1 MHRRH
6 IVVGLASLLLSFGFV
21 LPVFANTTLIS
32 TDPSYAAGPFV
43 FYCEP
48 YSDAFVSGG
57 FYQTTDGPCIF
68 SLPSSISG
76 TKGIAVYK
84 GTVGNA
90 AFVAGSS
97 VSSNATL
104 ILEDSVSFGS
114 PQTGDDYFGIVW
126 DMNVLGG
133 SNDSF
138 GTYLATGSQ
147 IPEAAVANQ
156 NYYILPWKWGLPPPV
171 DVCPLVN
178 GNQATGPCASDQCV
192 LPATWNVTTQQC
204 EAPTP
209 PDTTAPVI
217 TITNPLRYGVYAR
230 TESVLLTATIIDAS
244 PIVEKTYWLNGKKI
258 DNTQPLPFNSSTPLL
273 SKVMVAAQDAA
284 GNRATST
291 LPFFVVKSK
300 SSCLTDIIAILLA
313 LAQDK
318 TLPDKPTLQNL
329 IDDCS
334 CFNLGHHRWDW
345 NRH

>member
-1 MHRRH
+1 MHIRH
-6 IVVGLASLLLSFGFV
+6 IAVGVASLLLSFGFV
-21 LPVFANTTLIS
+21 LPASANTTVLS
-32 TDPSYAAGPFV
+32 FDPSYAQGPFV

-48 YSDAFVSGG
+48 YGEAFVSGG
-57 FYQTTDGPCIF
+57 FYQTTDGACAF
-68 SLPSSISG
+68 SQPASITG
-76 TKGIAVYK
+76 IKGIAVYK
-84 GTVGNA
+84 GTVGNST
-90 AFVAGSS
+90 FVAGSS
-97 VSSNATL
+97 ISSGATL
-104 ILEDSVSFGS
+104 VQEDSVSFGA

-126 DMNVLGG
+126 DTSLLGG
-133 SNDSF
+133 SNTAF
-138 GTYLATGSQ
+138 GNYLATGSQ
-147 IPEAAVANQ
+147 IPAEAVENQ
-156 NYYILPWKWGLPPPV
+156 NYYILPFKWGLPP

-178 GNQATGPCASDQCV
+178 GHQATGPCASDQCV
-192 LPATWNVTTQQC
+192 APAAWNVAAQQC
-204 EAPTP
+204 EAPVVNDTTP
-209 PDTTAPVI
+209 PTIV
-217 TITNPLRYGVYAR
+217 ITNPLKYGVYAR
-230 TESVLLTATIIDAS
+230 AESVLLTATITDAS

-258 DNTQPLPFNSSTPLL
+258 DNMQPLPFNASTSLL